1 MSARRED
8 RAEERAILNAFSLLT
23 DTQVFAV
30 CSAILNA
37 GSSAANF
44 IINLLPPEKDRV
56 APLLQKQLG
65 DYTLADPG
73 IAARILAAIAGAPAT
88 PPTGADL
95 ANVARSVGAT
105 PDEATRLK
113 IDWEKSAMGVAEWAI
128 AGRALAELALNIGT
142 RLVPELRFATR
153 IPGVT
158 RLIGTVTGG
167 LIGASSGVSTDVQP
181 VLPPT
186 GK

>member
-1 MSARRED
+1 
-8 RAEERAILNAFSLLT
+8 
-23 DTQVFAV
+23 
-30 CSAILNA
+30 
-37 GSSAANF
+37 
-44 IINLLPPEKDRV
+44 
-56 APLLQKQLG
+56 
-65 DYTLADPG
+65 
-73 IAARILAAIAGAPAT
+73 
-88 PPTGADL
+88 
-95 ANVARSVGAT
+95 
-105 PDEATRLK
+105 
-113 IDWEKSAMGVAEWAI
+113 MGVAEWAI